1 MMSSIIWFTGQPGS
15 GKTTI
20 AINLIKK
27 LNANNISNVMHI
39 DGDDL
44 RDLTSNKDYSKKGR
58 IKNIELA
65 QKIALFCANKG
76 FHVIVS
82 LVAPFKEVRDKF
94 KNKNNVV
101 EFYLQTTDIRGKENF
116 FSDDYVPP
124 TDNFIEIDTGKNNLD
139 ESVDIVMNNVD
150 FK

>member
-65 QKIALFCANKG
+65 QKIALFCANK
-76 FHVIVS
+76 
-82 LVAPFKEVRDKF
+82 
-94 KNKNNVV
+94 
-101 EFYLQTTDIRGKENF
+101 
-116 FSDDYVPP
+116 
-124 TDNFIEIDTGKNNLD
+124 
-139 ESVDIVMNNVD
+139 D
-150 FK
+150 FM

>member
-82 LVAPFKEVRDKF
+82 LVAPFKREDKF
-94 KNKNNVV
+94 KQK
-101 EFYLQTTDIRGKENF
+101 QRH
-116 FSDDYVPP
+116 
-124 TDNFIEIDTGKNNLD
+124 
-139 ESVDIVMNNVD
+139 
-150 FK
+150 

>member
-94 KNKNNVV
+94 KNKKNVI
-101 EFYLQTTDIRGKENF
+101 EFYLQTTDIRGKEHF
-116 FSDDYVPP
+116 FSDDYAPP
-124 TDNFIEIDTGKNNLD
+124 TDNFIELYRK
-139 ESVDIVMNNVD
+139 
-150 FK
+150 K